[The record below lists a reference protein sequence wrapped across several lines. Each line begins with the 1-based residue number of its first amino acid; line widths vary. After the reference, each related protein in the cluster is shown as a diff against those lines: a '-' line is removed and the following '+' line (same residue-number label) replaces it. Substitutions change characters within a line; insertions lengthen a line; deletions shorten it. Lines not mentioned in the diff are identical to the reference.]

1 MIFCP
6 LFFLINLTSY
16 FDFESQL
23 LSKSSIISFNQT
35 LIADDYQKVREE
47 RQKKYLRTVKSYIQI
62 FNPHIHN
69 KMAL

>member
-62 FNPHIHN
+62 FNPQIHN

>member
-1 MIFCP
+1 
-6 LFFLINLTSY
+6 
-16 FDFESQL
+16 

-62 FNPHIHN
+62 FNPQIHN